1 MATVG
6 SVERR
11 IERVEGFPVVIKHLD
26 GRNVRND
33 RTRMPHYPFDRAMK
47 NGSNITAWKARRFYA
62 IYPGFEVDVIGRDHQ
77 PKHGGT
83 RLGSVRDEFLD

>member
-1 MATVG
+1 VATVR

-11 IERVEGFPVVIKHLD
+11 IEKIEGFPVVIRHLD
-26 GRNVRND
+26 GRNVRDD

-47 NGSNITAWKARRFYA
+47 NGSNITAWKLRRFYPT
-62 IYPGFEVDVIGRDHQ
+62 YPGFEVDVVGRDRQ

-83 RLGSVRDEFLD
+83 RLGSVRDDFLD

>member
-1 MATVG
+1 VATVG

-11 IERVEGFPVVIKHLD
+11 IEKIEGFPVVIRHLD

-33 RTRMPHYPFDRAMK
+33 RMRLPHYPFERAMK
-47 NGSNITAWKARRFYA
+47 NGSNVTTWKLRRFYPTYA
-62 IYPGFEVDVIGRDHQ
+62 GFEVDVVGRDRA

>member
-11 IERVEGFPVVIKHLD
+11 IERIEGFPVVIKHLD

-47 NGSNITAWKARRFYA
+47 NGSNITAWKLRRFYA
-62 IYPGFEVDVIGRDHQ
+62 VYPGFEVDVVGRDHL
-77 PKHGGT
+77 PRHGGT

>member
-1 MATVG
+1 MATVR

-11 IERVEGFPVVIKHLD
+11 IEKIEGFPVVIRHLD
-26 GRNVRND
+26 GRNVRAD

-47 NGSNITAWKARRFYA
+47 NAGNVKQWRERRFYPT
-62 IYPGFEVDVIGRDHQ
+62 YPGFEVDVIGRDHT
-77 PKHGGT
+77 PRHGGT

>member
-33 RTRMPHYPFDRAMK
+33 RMRMPHYPFDRAMK
-47 NGSNITAWKARRFYA
+47 NGSNITAWKLRRFYA
-62 IYPGFEVDVIGRDHQ
+62 IYPGFEVDVVGRDRLA
-77 PKHGGT
+77 KHGGT

>member
-26 GRNVRND
+26 GRNVRDD
-33 RTRMPHYPFDRAMK
+33 RMRMPHYPFDRAMK
-47 NGSNITAWKARRFYA
+47 NGSNVTAWKSRRFYA
-62 IYPGFEVDVIGRDHQ
+62 IYPGFEVDVIGRDHF